1 MTNKFTLRYT
11 GGLVPDVCQQFTK
24 GQGVFTNPTSKAG
37 CVWPKSRVL
46 LVRGHAASSGLTTGK
61 VQEVCYLYYTYRL
74 DQKEQLQ
81 NSPYYGARRLS

>member
-37 CVWPKSRVL
+37 HDMQAALDKR
-46 LVRGHAASSGLTTGK
+46 LVRQTVICMDVRK
-61 VQEVCYLYYTYRL
+61 VIRSAVT
-74 DQKEQLQ
+74 DVFHQLVWDFFIFFHF
-81 NSPYYGARRLS
+81 S